1 MLVKYDERTYPGIV
15 SGSGG
20 DAASEGGSGYVVV
33 GSRPGANDLETLLSM
48 LVTWIS
54 TQSSADLL
62 ACAATADVSWYSAAV
77 MNACCCAARETT

>member
-33 GSRPGANDLETLLSM
+33 GSRPGANDL
-48 LVTWIS
+48 
-54 TQSSADLL
+54 D
-62 ACAATADVSWYSAAV
+62 DVAIDVGHVDQHAV
-77 MNACCCAARETT
+77 QC